1 MDRYEKAI
9 ALEKD
14 HVFEINY
21 AITLY
26 NQGELE
32 KAKQHLNDFER
43 LFTALDEET
52 KNSDSDVLEKRQ
64 QLLAVLAPV

>member
-1 MDRYEKAI
+1 VRYEKAI

-14 HVFEINY
+14 HVYEINY

-26 NQGELE
+26 NRGDLE
-32 KAKQHLNDFER
+32 KSKQHLNEFER

-64 QLLAVLAPV
+64 QLLSVFASV